1 MQRKYLQTHTL
12 YSPRS
17 SWDLEANNTFLHTC
31 SHIHSVLGAFGLN
44 ASILDVANLSWK
56 LGLAA
61 KGVAKTKD
69 LLSTYTS
76 ERRKHAVKIIKVSGE
91 YLRFICGSA
100 LAVPDL
106 DDPNSLDRANA
117 HSNGGNQSNGLEEK
131 QKQSLNGDDPK
142 SRKTKD
148 LEFVGRFFKANGP
161 FLLGVDCPYDESII
175 APPSALASDLT
186 EGQAPALRIRNGVR
200 APNPRVCLSPN
211 KTGYLYDKL
220 TGTDV
225 FHLVVFASS
234 LQGSEVR
241 RQFRVFREALRASDS
256 FYNQFGGPKRFQV
269 VLVVKLLPF
278 EFDSGAAEFS
288 EGIENLTV
296 VYDDRPPD
304 EDAHTTWG
312 ANHTTGGIAVIRP
325 DLWVGMTCYPTEVDK
340 LGEYFGKFLKA

>member
-1 MQRKYLQTHTL
+1 MIVALFPEPKTNHPLAL
-12 YSPRS
+12 
-17 SWDLEANNTFLHTC
+17 L

-61 KGVAKTKD
+61 KGIAKTKD
-69 LLSTYTS
+69 LLSTYTT

-106 DDPNSLDRANA
+106 DNPESLDRENGLAN
-117 HSNGGNQSNGLEEK
+117 GDKQSNGLEEEGRK
-131 QKQSLNGDDPK
+131 PMNGDDSR

-148 LEFVGRFFKANGP
+148 LEFVGKFFKANGP
-161 FLLGVDCPYDESII
+161 FLLGVDCPYDESVI
-175 APPSALASDLT
+175 APPSALDVIQT
-186 EGQAPALRIRNGVR
+186 EGQVPAIRVRNGVR
-200 APNPRVCLSPN
+200 APNPRVCLSPD

-225 FHLVVFASS
+225 FHLVVFAFS
-234 LQGSEVR
+234 LQGAEVR
-241 RQFRVFREALRASDS
+241 RQFHVFRDALRASDS
-256 FYNQFGGPKRFQV
+256 FYNRFGGPKRFQV

-278 EFDSGAAEFS
+278 EFEGIAEEIG
-288 EGIENLTV
+288 EGIENFTLLF
-296 VYDDRPPD
+296 DDRPPD

-312 ANHTTGGIAVIRP
+312 VNHTTGGVAVIRP
-325 DLWVGMTCYPTEVDK
+325 DLWVGMTCFPAEVDK
-340 LGEYFGKFLKA
+340 LSAYFGKFLKG

>member
-1 MQRKYLQTHTL
+1 M
-12 YSPRS
+12 
-17 SWDLEANNTFLHTC
+17 
-31 SHIHSVLGAFGLN
+31 LGAFGLN

-61 KGVAKTKD
+61 KGLAKTKD
-69 LLSTYTS
+69 LLSTYTN

-100 LAVPDL
+100 LSVPDL
-106 DDPNSLDRANA
+106 DDPDSLDRANA
-117 HSNGGNQSNGLEEK
+117 RPNGDKPSNGLEE
-131 QKQSLNGDDPK
+131 QPKQSLNGDDPK
-142 SRKTKD
+142 SRKIRD
-148 LEFVGRFFKANGP
+148 LEFVGKFFKANGP
-161 FLLGVDCPYDESII
+161 FLLGVDCPYDESAI
-175 APPSALASDLT
+175 APASALDSDHAD
-186 EGQAPALRIRNGVR
+186 GQVPALRVRNGVR
-200 APNPRVCLSPN
+200 APNPRVCLSSD

-220 TGTDV
+220 VGTDL

-241 RQFRVFREALRASDS
+241 RQFSILREALRASDS
-256 FYNQFGGPKRFQV
+256 FYTRFGGPTRFQV

-278 EFDSGAAEFS
+278 EFEAVAAEVS
-288 EGIENLTV
+288 EGIENLAV

-325 DLWVGMTCYPTEVDK
+325 DLWVGITCFPAEVDK
-340 LGEYFGKFLKA
+340 LSEYFGKFLKA

>member
-1 MQRKYLQTHTL
+1 MTTYPAPSLVFPLPPVPKT
-12 YSPRS
+12 
-17 SWDLEANNTFLHTC
+17 NNPFALP

-61 KGVAKTKD
+61 KGIAKTKD
-69 LLSTYTS
+69 LLSTYTT

-106 DDPNSLDRANA
+106 DNPETLDRE
-117 HSNGGNQSNGLEEK
+117 NGHTNGDKQSNGLEEEGRK
-131 QKQSLNGDDPK
+131 PVNGDDSK
-142 SRKTKD
+142 ARKIKD

-161 FLLGVDCPYDESII
+161 FLLGVDCPYDESVI
-175 APPSALASDLT
+175 APPSALGSKQT
-186 EGQAPALRIRNGVR
+186 ESQAPAIRVRNGVR
-200 APNPRVCLSPN
+200 APNPRVCLSPD

-234 LQGSEVR
+234 LQGAEVR
-241 RQFRVFREALRASDS
+241 RHVNVFRDALRASDS
-256 FYNQFGGPKRFQV
+256 FYNRFGGPTRFQV

-278 EFDSGAAEFS
+278 EFEGIAGEIA
-288 EGIENLTV
+288 EGIENFTIV
-296 VYDDRPPD
+296 FDDRPPD

-312 ANHTTGGIAVIRP
+312 VNHTTGGVAVIRP
-325 DLWVGMTCYPTEVDK
+325 DLWVGMTCFPAEVDK
-340 LGEYFGKFLKA
+340 LSAYIGNFLKG